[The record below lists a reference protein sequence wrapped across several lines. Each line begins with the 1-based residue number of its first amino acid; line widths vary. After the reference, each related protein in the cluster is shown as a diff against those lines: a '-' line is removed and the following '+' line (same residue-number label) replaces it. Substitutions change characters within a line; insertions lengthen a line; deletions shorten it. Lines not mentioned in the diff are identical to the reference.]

1 MTTPDGSLRPQPDA
15 AAVGQP
21 QPPAF
26 GVFRRN
32 FQPFPPPHA
41 VNPLHARV
49 PALVEEQAADA
60 PVAVAAI
67 PCHQPHDRL
76 GQSRF
81 VSANL
86 PLATLRC
93 ARLSDKRTRTALRNG
108 ELRAHVIHARPL
120 AGRAQ

>member
-60 PVAVAAI
+60 PVAEAAI
-67 PCHQPHDRL
+67 PCHQPHNPP
-76 GQSRF
+76 GQSPF
-81 VSANL
+81 ASPNL

-93 ARLSDKRTRTALRNG
+93 ARLSDKRPRTALRNG
-108 ELRAHVIHARPL
+108 
-120 AGRAQ
+120 